1 MKTKLTTI
9 LFCILL
15 STEGF
20 AQQYGWV
27 PLPWVNNT
35 DVIKRI
41 YQSGNEAWILTNDKL
56 YYSPNH
62 PSVQATQ
69 LFNNLFTFNDLTF
82 ANQGTAKYGWL
93 VGSESMGA
101 RTTDTSALVWTDMYL
116 SGDLAYSCVSFPDA
130 QVGYGSGSDKR
141 LHKTVN
147 GGIDW
152 FDAGVSLSVSSVNT
166 LVFLDTL
173 VGYFG
178 GSSPAFRKTTDG
190 GLTWTNAASVTGSIM
205 DIHFHDSN
213 HGCVVGVSDIFHFHG
228 SSWVRIPNPS
238 GSTLYSVFLVS
249 PMEGWAVGLDGT
261 ITHTIDGGA
270 TWTNQTSGTYVDLR
284 DVFFTSPTNGYA
296 VGNNGTILHYTLLT
310 DVEELPTHPSGFTL
324 EQNYPNP
331 FHEATNIDFILE
343 APSQV
348 VLEVFSIGGEKIC
361 LLVDAKKSPGKYSVP
376 FHAKDLPPGIYYY
389 RLQTET
395 GTYTRKMILIKS
407 EI

>member
-9 LFCILL
+9 LLSILC
-15 STEGF
+15 STAGF

-27 PLPWVNNT
+27 PLPWVNKT

-56 YYSPNH
+56 YYSPNY
-62 PSVQATQ
+62 PSVQATL
-69 LFNNLFTFNDLTF
+69 LFDNLFTFNDLTF

-296 VGNNGTILHYTLLT
+296 VGNNGTILHYTQLT
-310 DVEELPTHPSGFTL
+310 GIEEDYKSEKSVL

-331 FHEATNIDFILE
+331 FKESTTINFILD
-343 APSQV
+343 APSKV
-348 VLEVFSIGGEKIC
+348 VLEIFSFRGGKIC
-361 LLVDAKKSPGKYSVP
+361 QLANEQKSPGNYSVL
-376 FHAKDLPPGIYYY
+376 FNANNLPSGIYYY

-395 GTYTRKMILIKS
+395 GTSARKMTIMQ
-407 EI
+407 